1 MFGGAGRRARL
12 RCSPRSVVRSSVRVL
27 TTHAASCAGIKQNN
41 ARFGGVFAQAA
52 DEVKRTLQ
60 GRLLDQLITVQSCAH
75 EQARLQPPAGA
86 PSPWRFD
93 PEAFE
98 AFQDLNQF
106 NLGVSAA
113 RIISWSYAVPE
124 AQLATYEAASAAA
137 AAAAANGS
145 TALDPMLIERLSL
158 RLQGTSNTSEPV
170 LAPPATGGLPHLA
183 RWDVAPPDGRFLVQ
197 VDVMTTGADRLAALA
212 QLFATRNV
220 TATDLL
226 PKVLLAADEY
236 QPGVVLYA
244 PGMVGPAGSR
254 QVVGVCHI
262 GFEWQTQFMHS
273 LPAFVSSIAVV
284 VTSPS
289 GRQTTMTMQGD
300 DVTPE
305 SGDTHDARFDAY
317 GSTFTV
323 LLGGNSWTI
332 ALYPTRAL
340 LEGYMDSTP
349 ATNAIIIVLVVSGF
363 GLCFALYEL
372 YMRKRRNKLLHALAA
387 RLSEVIV
394 LKAEVERAS
403 AHEKVVQQQ
412 ALEDGIRQKD
422 MFVSMVSH
430 EVRCARRNG
439 LRLPPLLHA
448 PATTPR
454 ASHR

>member
-1 MFGGAGRRARL
+1 MF
-12 RCSPRSVVRSSVRVL
+12 
-27 TTHAASCAGIKQNN
+27 TQT
-41 ARFGGVFAQAA
+41 A

-60 GRLLDQLITVQSCAH
+60 GRLLEQLISAQSCAH
-75 EQARLQPPAGA
+75 EQARLQPPSGA
-86 PSPWRFD
+86 PIPWRFD

-106 NLGVSAA
+106 NLGVSEA
-113 RIISWSYAVPE
+113 RIISWSYVVPE
-124 AQLATYEAASAAA
+124 AQLTTYEAASAAA

-197 VDVMTTGADRLAALA
+197 VDVMTTGADRLAALT
-212 QLFATRNV
+212 QLFAPRNV

-226 PKVLLAADEY
+226 PRVLLAANEY

-244 PGMVGPAGSR
+244 PGMVGSAASR

-262 GFEWQTQFMHS
+262 GFEWQTQFAHS
-273 LPAFVSSIAVV
+273 LPEFISITVV

-289 GRQTTMTMQGD
+289 GRQTTMTVHGE

-305 SGDTHDARFDAY
+305 PGDTHDAAFGAY
-317 GSTFTV
+317 DNTFTV

-340 LEGYMDSTP
+340 LEGNMDSTP

-372 YMRKRRNKLLHALAA
+372 YMRKRRNKLLDALAA

-430 EVRCARRNG
+430 EVRCACLDAGCAGRAF
-439 LRLPPLLHA
+439 PTA
-448 PATTPR
+448 ASDSPR
-454 ASHR
+454 ASLAVCA